1 MTRQE
6 RRLLNRTRQT
16 ASWMC
21 ILCIIL
27 GVWLKTKYSDVSY
40 AESEKENAI
49 LDLLECQKTNNKLTL
64 KLDSFNRASIKP
76 VDTTPVIKPVVYK
89 PKPIKI
95 DIRFRLQFLDPAA
108 KENENSVV
116 IVEIE
121 EYQSL
126 KYNGGVLWCRNQYR

>member
-76 VDTTPVIKPVVYK
+76 IDTTPVIKPVVYK

-95 DIRFRLQFLDPAA
+95 DTA
-108 KENENSVV
+108 
-116 IVEIE
+116 IVDSIKPVKKDT
-121 EYQSL
+121 L
-126 KYNGGVLWCRNQYR
+126 KKDTIK

>member
-6 RRLLNRTRQT
+6 RRLLNRTRQS
-16 ASWMC
+16 ASWLC

-40 AESEKENAI
+40 VESEKENAL
-49 LDLLECQKTNNKLTL
+49 LDLLECQKINNSLTL

-95 DIRFRLQFLDPAA
+95 DTA
-108 KENENSVV
+108 
-116 IVEIE
+116 IVDSIKPVKKDT
-121 EYQSL
+121 L
-126 KYNGGVLWCRNQYR
+126 KKDTIK